1 MLNKK
6 SSDLI
11 SFFMENPCLYTNTK
25 PNIKTTKHT
34 RKIFEYLLEQLTR
47 SDKYVR
53 KLRGNL
59 NPSISQI
66 REISDIPK
74 SAIFSHG
81 SMPIKVEE
89 YIHTH
94 SVFCI
99 KYQFAMFHRKIF
111 IYFIATN
118 HNDNNL
124 NVYTEYVERII
135 MWLYILHIQSSEKC
149 SEQLK
154 IFIYFTEMDK
164 WLPRPTHKLHI
175 LDQSNINTAYTYS
188 CRKNNEIVIYRKEEW
203 FKVFIHETFH
213 SFGLDFSSNSDSV
226 LTKEKILQLFNV
238 NSDVNLFEAY
248 TELWARIMNAVFTSY
263 YLTIGTKRIGNIYIN
278 NKSLFIDKCE
288 ILIYL
293 EKIYSC
299 FQMVKVLDYMSVN
312 YEDIIHMDHHSS
324 ISIKLKYREKTN
336 VLAYYVITNIL
347 IFYYQDFF
355 LWLNKNNTNNSLFQS
370 KQEVSY
376 QLKLCAFI
384 QSHYN
389 MPDFIASIRCSEKTL
404 TQLNNK
410 QFNLRNNLRM
420 TLCELE

>member
-6 SSDLI
+6 SIELI
-11 SFFMENPCLYTNTK
+11 TYFMENHCLYTNTTT
-25 PNIKTTKHT
+25 NIKTTKHT

-47 SDKYVR
+47 ADKYVR
-53 KLRGNL
+53 KMRDTL

-74 SAIFSHG
+74 SAIFANG
-81 SMPIKVEE
+81 SMPIKVQE

-99 KYQFAMFHRKIF
+99 KYQFAMFHRKIY

-118 HNDNNL
+118 HSNL

-135 MWLYILHIQSSEKC
+135 MWLYILQLHSSEKC

-154 IFIYFTEMDK
+154 IFIYFTGMEK
-164 WLPRPTHKLHI
+164 WLPRPTHKQPI
-175 LDQSNINTAYTYS
+175 LDESNVNTAYTYS
-188 CRKNNEIVIYRKEEW
+188 CRKNNDIVIYRKEEW

-213 SFGLDFSSNSDSV
+213 SFGLDFSSNDNI
-226 LTKEKILQLFNV
+226 LTRDKILQLFNV
-238 NSDVNLFEAY
+238 NSIVNLFEAY
-248 TELWARIMNAVFTSY
+248 TELWARIMNAIFTSY
-263 YLTIGTKRIGNIYIN
+263 YLTIGNKRIGNIYID
-278 NKSLFIDKCE
+278 NKSVFIDKCE
-288 ILIYL
+288 MFIYL

-299 FQMVKVLDYMSVN
+299 FQMVKVLDYMSVK
-312 YEDIIHMDHHSS
+312 YEDIICFDHLSS
-324 ISIKLKYREKTN
+324 YSIKMKYRENTN
-336 VLAYYVITNIL
+336 VLAYYIITNIL

-355 LWLNKNNTNNSLFQS
+355 LWLQTNNKSLFQA
-370 KQEVSY
+370 KQDVSY
-376 QLKLCAFI
+376 QLKLCRFI

-389 MPDFIASIRCSEKTL
+389 LADFIRGIRCMEKSL
-404 TQLNNK
+404 MQLNKKHINI
-410 QFNLRNNLRM
+410 RNNLRM